1 MTTNN
6 DRQTDALALALAL
19 LQRPLLQGW
28 PNNTPKEE
36 VKELLKFESDML
48 DRMMEDDTDMDTT
61 VTKEDF
67 EDVIGKFKKKN

>member
-1 MTTNN
+1 MSSEEIKKVNLEHCVN
-6 DRQTDALALALAL
+6 VLK
-19 LQRPLLQGW
+19 
-28 PNNTPKEE
+28 NNTPKEE